1 MSTENISANA
11 VSTKEPTGDIEP
23 IVCILHQYF
32 EGLYQ
37 ADSRILAEAFHPDA
51 RYINTV
57 SGDYTNLSMPDYF
70 KVIDKRQAPSESD
83 DDYHSKV
90 ISIELGDTQM
100 AFAKVSIVMMGRQY
114 LDFLTLTHTDDE
126 WKIMSKV
133 FSFQAVNTSI
143 NL

>member
-1 MSTENISANA
+1 MRQESESTHIVNQ
-11 VSTKEPTGDIEP
+11 KESIGHIES
-23 IVCILHQYF
+23 VLYRYF

-37 ADSRILAEAFHPDA
+37 ADSVLLAKVFHPDA

-57 SGDYTNLSMPDYF
+57 SGNYTNLSMSDYF

-83 DDYHSKV
+83 DDYHSKI

-100 AFAKVSIVMMGRQY
+100 AFAKASIVMMGRQY
-114 LDFLTLTHTDDE
+114 LDFLTLTHTDGE

-133 FSFQAVNTSI
+133 FSFQAVKTTT